1 MLTINHWLRWG
12 KQALSAEFSPELEA
26 SILLAHAMQ
35 VSPTY
40 LRTWPERLVSD
51 DKAKLFQ
58 HYCQRRQTGEPIAY
72 ILEEWAFWSLN
83 LRVTPD
89 TLIPRPETEH
99 LVEWVLQHFA
109 NEQQLTVADLGT
121 GSGAIAL
128 ALASEKPQWHIVA
141 TDKSAAALAVACEN
155 AKRLRI
161 KNIDWRLGAWFE
173 PLVQLT
179 ESLSFRDST
188 ATSSR
193 GSTAT
198 SSRGLSAGSIACRCV
213 LDPADKPR
221 DDVAVEPRDD
231 DFFCETDSLFGKA
244 RFHCIISNPPY
255 IDSDD
260 AHLTQG
266 DLRFEP
272 ASALIAKEAGM
283 ADLYHLIQQAG
294 SYLHPNGYLVLEHGY
309 QQAEAVA
316 AAMQQHG
323 FVEIKTYCD
332 YAGHHRFTVG
342 CTPAAMPGFT

>member
-1 MLTINHWLRWG
+1 VNIRQNYWQIWRKTVLTISHWLQWG
-12 KQALSAEFSPELEA
+12 QQSLSSEFSPELEA

-173 PLVQLT
+173 PLAQQ
-179 ESLSFRDST
+179 
-188 ATSSR
+188 
-193 GSTAT
+193 
-198 SSRGLSAGSIACRCV
+198 
-213 LDPADKPR
+213 
-221 DDVAVEPRDD
+221 
-231 DFFCETDSLFGKA
+231 

-255 IDSDD
+255 IDPDD
-260 AHLTQG
+260 VHLTQG
-266 DLRFEP
+266 GVRFEP
-272 ASALIAKEAGM
+272 ISALIANNEGM

-309 QQAEAVA
+309 QQAEAVT
-316 AAMQQHG
+316 AAMHQHG

-332 YAGHHRFTVG
+332 YAGHQRFTVG
-342 CTPAAMPGFT
+342 QVLLDP